1 MYLQRLSE
9 CLAIVF
15 HHCAEPNVNCQVQ
28 NRLCR
33 ILTKTPSNFGL
44 GGDFLGGEG
53 AMNFSSS
60 NVKLAASINLIGFLK
75 SAVRAWL

>member
-1 MYLQRLSE
+1 MYLQRPSE

-15 HHCAEPNVNCQVQ
+15 HRCAEPNVNCQVQ
-28 NRLCR
+28 NHLRK
-33 ILTKTPSNFGL
+33 ILTRTPSDLGL

-53 AMNFSSS
+53 AINFSSS
-60 NVKLAASINLIGFLK
+60 NVKLVASMNLIGFLK